1 MNKGQ
6 PVGFLSG
13 ELDVKPRNIYVFLI
27 LTNKVLFCLVTPF
40 VMPGEKLTTFGKNIR
55 KNKSYYKKNTLV
67 RKKKLISF

>member
-40 VMPGEKLTTFGKNIR
+40 VMPGEKLTTLGENIR
-55 KNKSYYKKNTLV
+55 KKQILL
-67 RKKKLISF
+67 RKKTPWEERKN